1 MRLKGKWILA
11 VLLLALFALLGLGI
25 SAIHPVDSA
34 ISVSIAAL
42 RSTPLTGLFT
52 ALTSLASPLALILG
66 SLVLILLVREQKYWT
81 PILANLAISVFLNL
95 GLKDV
100 FMRVRPTEVT
110 QLVLETSFSFPSGHT
125 MAAMCFYGFVIYLLW
140 RSKRLVRFK
149 RPLAVMLGMLIVL
162 IGFSRVYLGIHYASD
177 VLAGYAIGAA
187 YLIIFT
193 SFVSAYFHEERTLA
207 DLLPGTTHHRFAFS
221 LAHAMDGII
230 GGLKAERNMIIHFG
244 AMVLVTIFAL
254 LLGCTPLEWCILFI
268 FFALVITAEL
278 FNTAMEAAIDLIT
291 KEFHPKAKLAK
302 DTAAGAVLA
311 CSLFAAIAGTIIF
324 MPKLLKLLQ

>member
-1 MRLKGKWILA
+1 MRLRGKWALV

-25 SAIHPVDSA
+25 SVIHPVDSA

-52 ALTSLASPLALILG
+52 VFTFLASPLALLLG

-100 FMRVRPTEVT
+100 FLRVRPTEVT
-110 QLVLETSFSFPSGHT
+110 QLVRVTSFSFPSGHT
-125 MAAMCFYGFVIYLLW
+125 MAAMSFYGFVIYLLW
-140 RSKRLVRFK
+140 RSDRLARFK
-149 RPLAVMLGMLIVL
+149 RPLAVMLGTLIAL
-162 IGFSRVYLGIHYASD
+162 IGFSRVYLGVHYAS

-193 SFVSAYFHEERTLA
+193 SFVSAYFHEERALA
-207 DLLPGTTHHRFAFS
+207 DLLPGSIHYRFAYS

-278 FNTAMEAAIDLIT
+278 FNTAMEATIDLVT
-291 KEFHPKAKLAK
+291 QEFHPKAKLAK

-311 CSLFAAIAGTIIF
+311 CSLFAAIAGAIIF
-324 MPKLLKLLQ
+324 IPKLLKLLR

>member
-1 MRLKGKWILA
+1 MRQKGKWIL
-11 VLLLALFALLGLGI
+11 VALLVVVFAGLSFGLNL
-25 SAIHPVDSA
+25 IHPVDAGISLSVASIRSA
-34 ISVSIAAL
+34 
-42 RSTPLTGLFT
+42 PLTGLFI
-52 ALTSLASPLALILG
+52 ALTFFASPLALVIG
-66 SLVLILLVREQKYWT
+66 SLFLIMLVREQKYWT

-100 FMRVRPTEVT
+100 FMRIRPTEVT
-110 QLVLETSFSFPSGHT
+110 QLVRETSFSFPSGHA
-125 MAAMCFYGFVIYLLW
+125 MAAMSFYGFVIYLLW
-140 RSKRLVRFK
+140 RSDRTMRFK
-149 RPLAVMLGMLIVL
+149 RPLAVILGALIAL
-162 IGFSRVYLGIHYASD
+162 IGFSRIYLGVHYFSD

-187 YLIIFT
+187 YLITFT

-207 DLLPGTTHHRFAFS
+207 DLLPGRAHPRFAYS

-254 LLGCTPLEWCILFI
+254 LLGCTPLEWCVLFI

-278 FNTAMEAAIDLIT
+278 FNTAMEAAIDLVT
-291 KEFHPKAKLAK
+291 QELHPKAKLAK

-311 CSLFAAIAGTIIF
+311 CSLFAAIAGSIIF
-324 MPKLLKLLQ
+324 VPKLLRLLR